1 MTKITIE
8 IDTGLD
14 GAIPS
19 DPILEAR
26 TRVKLAGNKI
36 GLLSTIDLTPFSSAF
51 WSAVNQTPAE
61 DRGKLGYKDS
71 DIKDGKKYLKDKNC
85 KAIATAGGMP
95 AFNAV
100 NAANDTP
107 FVSLVGMVPSSISGS
122 CAGGVSL
129 ESYKSS
135 IRQADL
141 LSFGLLPANIY
152 LLTNSNSTSFHQA
165 ESNDWTGPAGT
176 LLVSYGGRN
185 NINDAT
191 KLKWDWVGD
200 GGANGPLIP
209 NNPGTPTGVIISD
222 DPFFQDNQSSFMTQL
237 NTWLSVDTA
246 NRWIIFPNTNYPVS
260 GTPYASQK
268 KVLGCDLVAAY
279 TLLGALASSLS
290 VSPNVK
296 FGFIRLAWP

>member
-1 MTKITIE
+1 MTKIKIE

-19 DPILEAR
+19 DPIAEAR

-51 WSAVNQTPAE
+51 WSAVNQTPE
-61 DRGKLGYKDS
+61 DKGKLGYKDS

-100 NAANDTP
+100 NADNDTP

-141 LSFGLLPANIY
+141 RSFGLLPANIY
-152 LLTNSNSTSFHQA
+152 LLTNSNSTTFHQK
-165 ESNDWTGPAGT
+165 ESGDWTGPAGT

-185 NINDAT
+185 NVNDAT
-191 KLKWDWVGD
+191 KLPWDWVGD
-200 GGANGPLIP
+200 GVANGPLIP

-237 NTWLSVDTA
+237 NNWLSVDTA

-290 VSPNVK
+290 ISQNVK